1 MSLSLRAQTRS
12 ELVAE
17 GSDPRDSFWVD
28 SLRSVNTRVRFAP
41 APTGFLHVGSARSA
55 LFNWLFAR
63 STGGEMILRI
73 EDTDAA
79 LRKPEYID
87 AIVKPLQDLGIDWD
101 EGPYY
106 QSQRQRLHVDA
117 VEKLVE
123 SGNAYFCDLSR
134 EQSDE
139 LAKEAGL
146 PTGYHGWSRD
156 KGIEDGPGC
165 VVRFRTPDEGEIV
178 IDDVIRGEVR
188 FSCADLEDFVVRRSD
203 GTPTFLVAN
212 AVDDADMSITHV
224 VRGEDLLN
232 TTPKVLL
239 IWDALDFGETPTYA
253 HLPLL
258 VNEQRKKLSKRRDDV
273 SLMDFLRQGY
283 LPEAMVNHLAL
294 LGWGPPDDKEIR
306 PIAEIVDLFQLKNV
320 NKGSAFFDITKL
332 NHING
337 EYIRALPVERFIEIA
352 EPFVYGVDT
361 EVRWE
366 HDAYE
371 PEVFAMVADE
381 VQQRV
386 NTFSEIPRFISWL
399 FTEEVEFETDNKG
412 WTKGIRKG
420 KLVPEILSALVE
432 RFADVEWTAEAM
444 NDAVSAVGNELG
456 ARSQVPARAA
466 LTGSTAGIP
475 IWEAAATLDR
485 DVVIARFQ
493 RLLDFLTAE

>member
-1 MSLSLRAQTRS
+1 M
-12 ELVAE
+12 
-17 GSDPRDSFWVD
+17 
-28 SLRSVNTRVRFAP
+28 NTRVRFAP

-55 LFNWLFAR
+55 LFNWLYAR

-87 AIVKPLQDLGIDWD
+87 AIVKPLQTLGIDWD

-117 VEKLVE
+117 VEQLVE
-123 SGNAYFCDLSR
+123 SGHAYFCNLTR

-146 PTGYHGWSRD
+146 PSGYHGWSRD
-156 KGIEDGPGC
+156 KGLSDGPDC
-165 VVRFRTPDEGEIV
+165 VVRFRTPDEGQIV
-178 IDDVIRGEVR
+178 IEDVIRGDVT

-224 VRGEDLLN
+224 IRGEDLLN
-232 TTPKVLL
+232 TTPKVML
-239 IWDALDFGETPTYA
+239 IWDALDFGDKPTYA

-258 VNEQRKKLSKRRDDV
+258 VNDKRKKLSKRRDDV

-294 LGWGPPDDKEIR
+294 LGWGPPDDVEIR
-306 PIAEIVDLFQLKNV
+306 PITEIIELFKLENV
-320 NKGSAFFDITKL
+320 NKGSAFFDVTKL

-337 EYIRALPVERFIEIA
+337 EYIRALPVEDFIDKA
-352 EPFVYGVDT
+352 EPFVYGLDT
-361 EVRWE
+361 EVSWE
-366 HDAYE
+366 NGAYR
-371 PEVFAMVADE
+371 PEVFAMVAGE

-386 NTFSEIPRFISWL
+386 EKFADIPRFIGWL
-399 FTEEVEFETDNKG
+399 FTDEVEFDNENKG

-420 KLVPEILSALVE
+420 KLVPEILTALIE
-432 RFADVEWTAEAM
+432 RFDSVEWTAEAM
-444 NDAVSAVGNELG
+444 NEAVGEVGNELG

-466 LTGSTAGIP
+466 ITGSTAGIP
-475 IWEAAATLDR
+475 IWDAVTTLER
-485 DVVIARFQ
+485 DVVVARFQ
-493 RLLDFLTAE
+493 KLLRFLTDG

>member
-1 MSLSLRAQTRS
+1 
-12 ELVAE
+12 
-17 GSDPRDSFWVD
+17 
-28 SLRSVNTRVRFAP
+28 
-41 APTGFLHVGSARSA
+41 
-55 LFNWLFAR
+55 
-63 STGGEMILRI
+63 MILRI

-87 AIVKPLQDLGIDWD
+87 AIVKPLQTLGIDWD

-117 VEKLVE
+117 VEQLVE
-123 SGNAYFCDLSR
+123 SGHAYFCNLTR

-146 PTGYHGWSRD
+146 PSGYHGWSRD
-156 KGIEDGPGC
+156 KGLSDGPDC
-165 VVRFRTPDEGEIV
+165 VVRFRTPDEGQIV
-178 IDDVIRGEVR
+178 IEDVIRGDVT

-224 VRGEDLLN
+224 IRGEDLLN
-232 TTPKVLL
+232 TTPKVML
-239 IWDALDFGETPTYA
+239 IWDALDFGDKPTYA

-258 VNEQRKKLSKRRDDV
+258 VNDKRKKLSKRRDDV

-294 LGWGPPDDKEIR
+294 LGWGPPDDVEIR
-306 PIAEIVDLFQLKNV
+306 PITEIIELFKLENV
-320 NKGSAFFDITKL
+320 NKGSAFFDVTKL

-337 EYIRALPVERFIEIA
+337 EYIRALPVEDFIDKA
-352 EPFVYGVDT
+352 EPFVYGLDT
-361 EVRWE
+361 EVSWE
-366 HDAYE
+366 NGAYR
-371 PEVFAMVADE
+371 PEVFAMVAGE

-386 NTFSEIPRFISWL
+386 EKFADIPRFIGWL
-399 FTEEVEFETDNKG
+399 FTDEVEFDNENKG

-420 KLVPEILSALVE
+420 KLVPEILTALIE
-432 RFADVEWTAEAM
+432 RFDSVEWTAEAM
-444 NDAVSAVGNELG
+444 NEAVGEVGNELG

-466 LTGSTAGIP
+466 ITGSTAGIP
-475 IWEAAATLDR
+475 IWDAVTTLER
-485 DVVIARFQ
+485 DVVVARFQ
-493 RLLDFLTAE
+493 KLLRFLTDG

>member
-1 MSLSLRAQTRS
+1 M
-12 ELVAE
+12 
-17 GSDPRDSFWVD
+17 
-28 SLRSVNTRVRFAP
+28 RFAP

-55 LFNWLFAR
+55 LFNWLYAR

-87 AIVKPLQDLGIDWD
+87 AIVKPLQTLGIDWD

-117 VEKLVE
+117 VEQLVE
-123 SGNAYFCDLSR
+123 SGHAYFCNLTR

-146 PTGYHGWSRD
+146 PSGYHGWSRD
-156 KGIEDGPGC
+156 KGLSDGPDC
-165 VVRFRTPDEGEIV
+165 VVRFRTPDEGQIV
-178 IDDVIRGEVR
+178 IEDVIRGDVT

-224 VRGEDLLN
+224 IRGEDLLN
-232 TTPKVLL
+232 TTPKVML
-239 IWDALDFGETPTYA
+239 IWDALDFGDKPTYA

-258 VNEQRKKLSKRRDDV
+258 VNDKRKKLSKRRDDV

-294 LGWGPPDDKEIR
+294 LGWGPPDDVEIR
-306 PIAEIVDLFQLKNV
+306 PITEIIELFKLENV
-320 NKGSAFFDITKL
+320 NKGSAFFDVTKL

-337 EYIRALPVERFIEIA
+337 EYIRALPVEDFIDKA
-352 EPFVYGVDT
+352 EPFVYGLDT
-361 EVRWE
+361 EVSWE
-366 HDAYE
+366 NGAYR
-371 PEVFAMVADE
+371 PEVFAMVAGE

-386 NTFSEIPRFISWL
+386 EKFADIPRFIGWL
-399 FTEEVEFETDNKG
+399 FTDEVEFDNENKG

-420 KLVPEILSALVE
+420 KLVPEILTALIE
-432 RFADVEWTAEAM
+432 RFDSVEWTAEAM
-444 NDAVSAVGNELG
+444 NEAVGEVGNELG

-466 LTGSTAGIP
+466 ITGSTAGIP
-475 IWEAAATLDR
+475 IWDAVTTLER
-485 DVVIARFQ
+485 DVVVARFQ
-493 RLLDFLTAE
+493 KLLRFLTDG

>member
-1 MSLSLRAQTRS
+1 
-12 ELVAE
+12 
-17 GSDPRDSFWVD
+17 
-28 SLRSVNTRVRFAP
+28 
-41 APTGFLHVGSARSA
+41 
-55 LFNWLFAR
+55 
-63 STGGEMILRI
+63 MILRI

-87 AIVKPLQDLGIDWD
+87 AIVKPLQTLGIDWD

-117 VEKLVE
+117 VEQLVE
-123 SGNAYFCDLSR
+123 SGHAYFCNLTR

-146 PTGYHGWSRD
+146 PSGYHGWSRD
-156 KGIEDGPGC
+156 KGLSDGPDC
-165 VVRFRTPDEGEIV
+165 VVRFRTPDEGQIV
-178 IDDVIRGEVR
+178 IEDVIRGEVT

-224 VRGEDLLN
+224 IRGEDLLN
-232 TTPKVLL
+232 TTPKVML
-239 IWDALDFGETPTYA
+239 IWDALNFGDKPTYA

-258 VNEQRKKLSKRRDDV
+258 VNDKRKKLSKRRDDV

-294 LGWGPPDDKEIR
+294 LGWGPPDDVEIR
-306 PIAEIVDLFQLKNV
+306 PITEIIELFKLENV
-320 NKGSAFFDITKL
+320 NKGSAFFDVTKL

-337 EYIRALPVERFIEIA
+337 EYIRALPVEDFIDKA
-352 EPFVYGVDT
+352 EPFVYGLDT
-361 EVRWE
+361 EVSWE
-366 HDAYE
+366 NGAYR
-371 PEVFAMVADE
+371 PEVFAMVAGE

-386 NTFSEIPRFISWL
+386 EKFADIPRFIGWL
-399 FTEEVEFETDNKG
+399 FTDEVEFDNENKG

-420 KLVPEILSALVE
+420 KLVPEILTALIE
-432 RFADVEWTAEAM
+432 RFDSVEWTAEAM
-444 NDAVSAVGNELG
+444 NEAVGEVGNELG

-466 LTGSTAGIP
+466 ITGSTAGIP
-475 IWEAAATLDR
+475 IWDAVTTLER
-485 DVVIARFQ
+485 DVVVARFQ
-493 RLLDFLTAE
+493 KLLRFLTDG